1 MSFNHGLLNASL
13 LPQSFNQVE
22 HQWGYIVTTYLVPS
36 FLHFV
41 SYLIGFIYFRINDS
55 EQLYAL
61 MEKVF
66 LAVNQTF
73 KQVSQDKVIKRLKM
87 FIFLGL
93 VWIIMEMSVQVLY
106 RAAFGI
112 EKSVFKPYWL
122 SIFLEALSLI
132 IVNSIFVA
140 VVINH
145 ATQCEM
151 ILFYVNEIKTRLEE
165 KSISLKEAMQVS
177 LFKSTAQSYLKIK
190 FKINI

>member
-1 MSFNHGLLNASL
+1 
-13 LPQSFNQVE
+13 
-22 HQWGYIVTTYLVPS
+22 
-36 FLHFV
+36 
-41 SYLIGFIYFRINDS
+41 
-55 EQLYAL
+55 

-73 KQVSQDKVIKRLKM
+73 KQVSQDTVIKRLKM
-87 FIFLGL
+87 FIFFGL
-93 VWIIMEMSVQVLY
+93 FWIIIELSVLVLY

-112 EKSVFKPYWL
+112 EKSVFRPNWL
-122 SIFLEALSLI
+122 SIFFEAIALI

-165 KSISLKEAMQVS
+165 KSISLKEAM
-177 LFKSTAQSYLKIK
+177 
-190 FKINI
+190 

>member
-1 MSFNHGLLNASL
+1 
-13 LPQSFNQVE
+13 
-22 HQWGYIVTTYLVPS
+22 
-36 FLHFV
+36 
-41 SYLIGFIYFRINDS
+41 
-55 EQLYAL
+55 

-87 FIFLGL
+87 FIFFGL
-93 VWIIMEMSVQVLY
+93 FWIIIELSVQVLY

-112 EKSVFKPYWL
+112 EKSVFRPNWL
-122 SIFLEALSLI
+122 SIFFEAIALI

-165 KSISLKEAMQVS
+165 KSISLKEAMQVN
-177 LFKSTAQSYLKIK
+177 I
-190 FKINI
+190 INISCLSSFGVKNYLYIFF